1 MVGKAESKRLPI
13 VLQLDAATR
22 RKLEAS
28 GKEIFMTGPV
38 MGIIRTIPDHDKAEA
53 NRLPCRKGKRDLIKR
68 GQTHHFMIDLLKL
81 IFPVCPESSCQ
92 GGGALQWEREP

>member
-28 GKEIFMTGPV
+28 GKEIVMTGPV
-38 MGIIRTIPDHDKAEA
+38 MGIIRTIPDHDKGSKSVA
-53 NRLPCRKGKRDLIKR
+53 LPKGKK
-68 GQTHHFMIDLLKL
+68 GSH
-81 IFPVCPESSCQ
+81 
-92 GGGALQWEREP
+92 